1 MSFIN
6 DYKEYQDIVE
16 EWLKVLVPEKLS
28 SQPSIQKAMEY
39 SLMAGGKRIR
49 PILALAVTDMLNG
62 SRTEIMPYAGAIE
75 LIHTYSLIH
84 DDLPCMDNDDF
95 RRGKPTNHK
104 VFGEALAVLAGD
116 GLLNLAFEIMLMD
129 VVKDRNN
136 CFAKAET
143 ARVIAESAGISGM
156 IGGQVIDMEAESRDI
171 SYEEL
176 CNMHKKKTGALIKAS
191 VLAPA
196 ILLNTKKDIL
206 SKLEVYADNIG
217 LAFQIKDDIL
227 DYEGTSEI
235 VGKSVGSDKKNNKA
249 TFVSKL
255 GIEKAKVFLKNSVE
269 NAVEALKTINNN
281 DFLIK
286 TAVYIAQRD
295 K

>member
-6 DYKEYQDIVE
+6 EYKKYQVTF
-16 EWLKVLVPEKLS
+16 EKWLS
-28 SQPSIQKAMEY
+28 SMISKDTCPQTSIHKAMEY

-49 PILALAVTDMLNG
+49 PVLTLAVNDMLKG
-62 SRTEIMPYAGAIE
+62 DGADIMPYAGAIE

-104 VFGEALAVLAGD
+104 VFGEAMAVLAGD

-129 VVKDRNN
+129 IVKEKNT
-136 CFAKAET
+136 CHQKSET
-143 ARVIAESAGISGM
+143 ARMIAGAAGVSGM
-156 IGGQVIDMEAESRDI
+156 IGGQVIDIEAENKDI
-171 SYEEL
+171 SYDEL
-176 CNMHKKKTGALIKAS
+176 CDMHRKKTGALIKAS
-191 VLAPA
+191 VIAPVT
-196 ILLNTKKDIL
+196 LLNADAEIL
-206 SKLEVYADNIG
+206 NSLEVYADNIG

-227 DYEGTSEI
+227 DYEGSREV
-235 VGKSVGSDKKNNKA
+235 VGKSIGKDEKSKKA

-255 GIEKAKVFLKNSVE
+255 GIEMAKELLKTSVE
-269 NAVEALKTINNN
+269 KAVEAIKTIDEN

-286 TAVYIAQRD
+286 TAVFIAQRD
-295 K
+295 R